1 MMWTT
6 FKYRLYP
13 TRQQEYSLNGTIE
26 TCRRLYND
34 LLAGRRENHTNYYEQ
49 KRSLTGKRQRNG
61 YLKSVHSQVLQD
73 VVLRLDKAYQAYH
86 ARLHRKPTFKR
97 RDRYNSFT
105 YPQLGGFKVVGQ
117 CLKLSMIGMV
127 KVRMHRKIDG
137 VFRTCTIIHDID
149 QWYVCISAEVE
160 PEQEHGAPRPAVGVD
175 LGIQALATLSDG
187 TTFPNLKAL
196 PKSVE
201 KIKRLQRS
209 LSRKKRNSKNR
220 LKAKIALA
228 KAWRKVRRQR
238 DDVAH
243 KVSHRLAEE
252 YGTVVFEDL
261 KIGNMVKNH
270 SLASAILD
278 ATWGTLSR
286 LTAYKAERRGGRVI
300 LVEPSGTSQVC
311 SGCGEIVPKNL
322 SVRTH
327 ICPRCGLVLDRDL
340 NAARNIL
347 ERGLER
353 ARAETE
359 PLLVPIVRISKFR
372 RGGEKPTSFRSG

>member
-1 MMWTT
+1 M
-6 FKYRLYP
+6 
-13 TRQQEYSLNGTIE
+13 
-26 TCRRLYND
+26 
-34 LLAGRRENHTNYYEQ
+34 
-49 KRSLTGKRQRNG
+49 
-61 YLKSVHSQVLQD
+61 KSVHSQVLQD

-86 ARLHRKPTFKR
+86 ARLARKPTFKR

-105 YPQLGGFKVVGQ
+105 YPQLGGFKVAGQ
-117 CLKLSMIGMV
+117 SLKLSMIGTV
-127 KVRMHRKIDG
+127 KVRMHRKING
-137 VFRTCTIIHDID
+137 TPRTCTIIRDID

-160 PEQEHGAPRPAVGVD
+160 PEQGRGEPRPAVGVD
-175 LGIQALATLSDG
+175 LGVQTLATLSDG
-187 TTFPNLKAL
+187 TTFPNLKTL

-201 KIKRLQRS
+201 KIRRLQRS

-228 KAWRKVRRQR
+228 KAWRKVQRQR

-243 KVSHRLAEE
+243 KVSHLLAEE

-261 KIGNMVKNH
+261 EIRNMVKNH

-278 ATWGTLSR
+278 ATWGKLRR
-286 LTAYKAERRGGRVI
+286 LTVYKAERRGRRVI

-311 SGCGEIVPKNL
+311 SECGEIVPKEL

-327 ICPRCGLVLDRDL
+327 ACPRCGLVLDRDL

-347 ERGLER
+347 ERCLER

-359 PLLVPIVRISKFR
+359 PLLVPAIRISKFR
-372 RGGEKPTSFRSG
+372 RGSEKPTSFRSG